1 MTQPPAG
8 GGVGWSVRHG
18 AHVDVPAHAEKGRT
32 CRSGGSSQSRVD
44 ILLATTTTGQRLD
57 FKQPCCLRLTA
68 ANPIP
73 QRPPSFTAT
82 SHYPQQATDSP
93 PRGDLGVGF
102 FLPLQPCSE
111 TPPPFHQCLLPP
123 IHAAGLAV
131 KMDTTKYLT
140 EDTGDAGERPE
151 TISPDHPRGRVG

>member
-1 MTQPPAG
+1 M
-8 GGVGWSVRHG
+8 GWSVRHG

-73 QRPPSFTAT
+73 QRPHPSQQHRTIRNKPRTAHREET
-82 SHYPQQATDSP
+82 WGLAFFCPCNLA
-93 PRGDLGVGF
+93 PR
-102 FLPLQPCSE
+102 
-111 TPPPFHQCLLPP
+111 PPPFSPVPAPAHPCR
-123 IHAAGLAV
+123 
-131 KMDTTKYLT
+131 
-140 EDTGDAGERPE
+140 RPC
-151 TISPDHPRGRVG
+151 SKNGHHKVHYGRHR